1 MDNLIKDIEVVDEI
15 GKATDMAIDIM
26 CLSQEIRK
34 EFFSP
39 RFKTEHEQ
47 QVFVWHVY
55 ERATS
60 LFRILDNLIFDL
72 SNILTILDKSLNEHL
87 KATTQ
92 RKTTPKAKTTTV
104 ITYIRHKYIIKIPLM
119 AAKMLSIPPH
129 KAVFL
134 ICK

>member
-1 MDNLIKDIEVVDEI
+1 MDNLIKDIEVVE
-15 GKATDMAIDIM
+15 
-26 CLSQEIRK
+26 

-72 SNILTILDKSLNEHL
+72 SNILTILDKSLNERTL
-87 KATTQ
+87 ESNNTTQ
-92 RKTTPKAKTTTV
+92 DNTESENNNGDNLHTA
-104 ITYIRHKYIIKIPLM
+104 
-119 AAKMLSIPPH
+119 
-129 KAVFL
+129 
-134 ICK
+134 

>member
-55 ERATS
+55 
-60 LFRILDNLIFDL
+60 
-72 SNILTILDKSLNEHL
+72 
-87 KATTQ
+87 
-92 RKTTPKAKTTTV
+92 
-104 ITYIRHKYIIKIPLM
+104 
-119 AAKMLSIPPH
+119 
-129 KAVFL
+129 
-134 ICK
+134 

>member
-60 LFRILDNLIFDL
+60 LFRILDKLIFDL
-72 SNILTILDKSLNEHL
+72 SNILTILDKSLNERTL
-87 KATTQ
+87 ESNNTTQ
-92 RKTTPKAKTTTV
+92 DNTESENNNGDNLHTA
-104 ITYIRHKYIIKIPLM
+104 
-119 AAKMLSIPPH
+119 
-129 KAVFL
+129 
-134 ICK
+134 